1 MEDISLGKSVLL
13 VQQVKFY
20 FPFIGGGWDISLI
33 IDKFLEILTRIY
45 ARWVQPFRIHC
56 SSSWD
61 RLLWVANAGSNDRS
75 LSTWENWPVL
85 PSLWYNSVFSFLQ
98 IWSISWASNVTAEAT
113 ASGAPKCSQ
122 MFTSPMPSPLSDD
135 LLNFLWDFL
144 FSKKLFFP
152 LSKARAS
159 EHCWTQENP
168 PPTAPLPQRWYH
180 LSLQRGRVL
189 SDRVQGCSN
198 LLLTQTMNSIRKS
211 RPSPTSPSLPT
222 SPAHPFS
229 STIIKLL
236 MVHGC
241 DFCVSLRPWSEAQ
254 RPLKWVLLSGTGFWE
269 SVFQLSVAS

>member
-1 MEDISLGKSVLL
+1 
-13 VQQVKFY
+13 
-20 FPFIGGGWDISLI
+20 
-33 IDKFLEILTRIY
+33 
-45 ARWVQPFRIHC
+45 
-56 SSSWD
+56 
-61 RLLWVANAGSNDRS
+61 
-75 LSTWENWPVL
+75 
-85 PSLWYNSVFSFLQ
+85 
-98 IWSISWASNVTAEAT
+98 
-113 ASGAPKCSQ
+113 
-122 MFTSPMPSPLSDD
+122 MPRPLSDD

-159 EHCWTQENP
+159 EHCRTQENP

-198 LLLTQTMNSIRKS
+198 LLPIQTVNSIRKS

-241 DFCVSLRPWSEAQ
+241 DFCVVETLVRGTEAPQVGSSLRDRFLGICVSTLCSFITIHPC
-254 RPLKWVLLSGTGFWE
+254 
-269 SVFQLSVAS
+269 